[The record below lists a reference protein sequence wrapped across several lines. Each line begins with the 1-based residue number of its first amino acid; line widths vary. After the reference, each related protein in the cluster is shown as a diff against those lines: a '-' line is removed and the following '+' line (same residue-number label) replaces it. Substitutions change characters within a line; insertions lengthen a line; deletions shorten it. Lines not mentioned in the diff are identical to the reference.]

1 MVVKQLKVYTILVTN
16 LRTKETKVSQEAYD
30 TLAKAWKFCQERTN
44 MQSVNGWVYYD
55 EDKYRYQ
62 IVEVTVK

>member
-1 MVVKQLKVYTILVTN
+1 MKQLKVYTILVTN
-16 LRTKETKVSQEAYD
+16 LRTNDTKVSQEAYD
-30 TLAKAWKFCQERTN
+30 TLAKARKFCQERTN
-44 MQSVNGWVYYD
+44 MQRIDGWVYYD